1 MKLPYNF
8 NSFPALLKLATHL
21 NLMTQSRYDVL
32 PDISPDFQSVSRFV
46 NREAMSE
53 AFLNDADERNVPLQ
67 AAIKPIHGEGISA
80 PIEFV
85 PVSNFYTGIFK
96 TGGVGILRLS
106 RATASDPFT
115 PGLALKLLVDGDSSV
130 NFHAM
135 YSLDGQKEPNF
146 FKNTFTTHVAP
157 PKRFLLKILGF
168 FFTRSLRL
176 VSRNKNN
183 RPVDARTIPLIEA
196 ALKNSEVTE
205 VPVAPSEP
213 VPLT

>member
-8 NSFPALLKLATHL
+8 SSFPAVLKLATHL
-21 NLMTQSRYDVL
+21 NLMAQSRYDVL

-135 YSLDGQKEPNF
+135 YSLDGQEIG
-146 FKNTFTTHVAP
+146 
-157 PKRFLLKILGF
+157 R
-168 FFTRSLRL
+168 LRRK
-176 VSRNKNN
+176 S
-183 RPVDARTIPLIEA
+183 ARTIIK
-196 ALKNSEVTE
+196 ALFDRQMGDKFAVQNWLRASDQFMCCGEDNYIRMALVPRGSESWNSLVIKE
-205 VPVAPSEP
+205 
-213 VPLT
+213 